1 VGSTSDWVGVGGRF
15 DLDGVL
21 SNACSSF
28 LVGTRT
34 RARDGGESLI
44 RSKGGGSPPYSDIFY
59 ND

>member
-1 VGSTSDWVGVGGRF
+1 
-15 DLDGVL
+15 L